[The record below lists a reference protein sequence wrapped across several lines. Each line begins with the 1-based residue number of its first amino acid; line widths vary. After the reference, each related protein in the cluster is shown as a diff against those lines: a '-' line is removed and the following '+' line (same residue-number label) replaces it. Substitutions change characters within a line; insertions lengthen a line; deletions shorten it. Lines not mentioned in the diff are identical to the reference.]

1 MVTARALK
9 RGQAIAREVAR
20 ASSSLKN
27 LADAELALRFRA
39 LAQVPDEAGRVVPGF
54 ALIQEAARRALR
66 TPHYDVQLQ
75 GGHVLLGGKLAEM
88 RTGEGKTLT
97 ITLPAALLALAGQ
110 GVHVVTANEYLAA
123 RDARLMR
130 PVYELLGLSVGVT
143 LSGQTT
149 EEKQAAYACD
159 LTYGV
164 GAEFGFDYLKDNLA
178 RDPARLVQRP
188 LYAAI
193 VDEVD
198 SILIDEARVPLIIS
212 DAAQDVARMVQV
224 VDACARTMQPAEHFL
239 VSLKEHAAD
248 LTEAGYA
255 LAEAA
260 LANELAGKSLYAEQN
275 LPWVRMLHSA
285 VKAYALYRKD
295 RDYVVRGNELL
306 LVDVGTGRVMDGRR
320 LGEGLHEALEAREGL
335 PVKQGTVTRAT
346 ITYQSYFGLY
356 PRLSGLTGTAATD
369 AEEFSDMYG
378 LETIVVPTNRPTLRK
393 QAEDVVFRTRQEKFS
408 AAVDIIRN
416 RRAAGQPVLVGCA
429 TIRDAEL
436 MDTLLSRANIP
447 HSTLTAK
454 HLDREAAVIEQAGL
468 PGAVTVATNMAG
480 RGTDIHLGG
489 VEPRPDAFEDSDSF
503 AAAHLAW
510 TTQRDATVAAGG
522 LFVLGTE
529 RNGLR
534 RVDNQLAGR
543 CSRQGNPGEVQFLL
557 SLEDELLRVFGG
569 SKQTALLDRA
579 MAAAGTA
586 LGGATVARLVTAA
599 QRAVES
605 QGFGARKS
613 LLTFDKTLADQR
625 NAVYALRS
633 ELLRGGA
640 TEYLQGAAISA
651 VRRWLTT
658 SIPRDAWPEAW
669 DAGSLKAS
677 AAAELGLD
685 LPLLRWISVDELDTD
700 AIEEKVIALAQERLS
715 VRDFGGEA
723 TARDIVFD
731 VLDAAWT
738 EHLTALAELQ
748 TNAGLKS
755 VAQQNAAL
763 KFPKEAFD
771 LFQAFLASV
780 ERALAQ
786 MALPD
791 DSLRLRQE
799 QRDHAKRI
807 RDAEAEARAAVA
819 AALAKRWVSRLE
831 QCPCGSGKQFRHCH
845 GALSA

>member
-1 MVTARALK
+1 MVTTRALK
-9 RGQAIAREVAR
+9 RGRALARDVALAAGALQALPD
-20 ASSSLKN
+20 S
-27 LADAELALRFRA
+27 ELARQFRA
-39 LAQVPDEAGRVVPGF
+39 LAQLPDERGRVVPGF
-54 ALIQEAARRALR
+54 ALIQEAARRALN

-75 GGHVLLGGKLAEM
+75 GGHVLLSGRLAEM

-97 ITLPAALLALAGQ
+97 ITLAAALLALADK

-123 RDARLMR
+123 RDAQLMR

-143 LSGQTT
+143 LAGQSL
-149 EEKQAAYACD
+149 EEKRAAYACD

-178 RDPARLVQRP
+178 RDSTQLVQRP

-212 DAAQDVARMVQV
+212 DAAQDVAHMVRV
-224 VDACARTMQPAEHFL
+224 VDACARKMLPAEHFL

-255 LAEAA
+255 LAETW
-260 LANELAGKSLYAEQN
+260 LSGELGGKSLYAEQN

-295 RDYVVRGNELL
+295 RDYVVRGDELL
-306 LVDVGTGRVMDGRR
+306 LVDVGTGRVMEGRR

-378 LETIVVPTNRPTLRK
+378 LETVVVPTNRPVVRK
-393 QAEDVVFRTRQEKFS
+393 QAEDVVFRTRQEKFA
-408 AAVDIIRN
+408 AAVDIVRT
-416 RRAAGQPVLVGCA
+416 RWMKGQPVLVGCA

-436 MDTLLSRANIP
+436 MDGLLSRAGIP

-454 HLDREAAVIEQAGL
+454 HLDKEAAIIEQAGL

-489 VEPRPDAFEDSDSF
+489 VEPKMSAFDDLEAFST
-503 AAAHLAW
+503 AHREWVAH
-510 TTQRDATVAAGG
+510 RDAAVAAGG

-569 SKQTALLDRA
+569 SKQVAMLDRA
-579 MAAAGTA
+579 MATTGTA
-586 LGGATVARLVTAA
+586 LGGAVVARLVTTA

-613 LLTFDKTLADQR
+613 LLTFDNTLADQR

-633 ELLRGGA
+633 ELLAGGA

-651 VRRWLTT
+651 VRRWLAT

-669 DAGSLKAS
+669 DAGRLKT
-677 AAAELGLD
+677 AADAELGLN
-685 LPLLRWISVDELDTD
+685 LPLLRWISVEELDTEQ
-700 AIEEKVIALAQERLS
+700 IEAKVLELAQARL
-715 VRDFGGEA
+715 VGRDFGGDA
-723 TARDIVFD
+723 AARDIVFD
-731 VLDAAWT
+731 VLDVAWT

-763 KFPKEAFD
+763 KFPKEAFE

-780 ERALAQ
+780 EGALAR
-786 MALPD
+786 MVLSD

-799 QRDHAKRI
+799 QRDHAKRL
-807 RDAEAEARAAVA
+807 REAEASARETVA
-819 AALAKRWVSRLE
+819 AALQTRWVARHE
-831 QCPCGSGKQFRHCH
+831 TCPCGSGKQFRHCH
-845 GALSA
+845 GALAA